1 MSGGQ
6 DVLGMV
12 AGGASLL
19 SLSVKL
25 AESAATLKRLY
36 HDARNAPEALVDLA
50 HGIETVSLDLRLI
63 ERNGQTETYG
73 ADLLNRCLEWCQRH
87 AADIQQL
94 TDQLSLKL
102 GRVLLSGKGDIVV
115 REQILDTLLH
125 DLNHAQTTLQQTLE
139 EFHEQEMDRRW
150 PLRAT
155 GAVRSHRGHEY
166 SNIAVRDHAR
176 LHIGDVYMYGPP
188 SQQTVANPEIY
199 ASTRQK
205 RTGESQRPIRGS
217 EDGPYQGNQRST
229 AMRRAIQTYTD
240 NVTREFGLAVHRNR
254 ASLIQELEEVSP
266 RLISSDRLEKSNQIV
281 SNSPGTIR
289 SRKARKVAF
298 RVKLRAPAWFSD
310 RVWEIAKVDAQQGW
324 DLCFRTFNQRPDN
337 AHIFVCCDNGDI
349 HEIRRLIEARE
360 ASLLDVTSSGDNLLS
375 IALSG
380 FSDDEII
387 LQDEECGNTYDRHG
401 LVK

>member
-1 MSGGQ
+1 LLIKATVPGKYNHSIGPCVREAVVRLCCIVALQMHVFGGTADVDTHLAKKITTLTSFYASPCQYTTDAMSGGQ

-63 ERNGQTETYG
+63 ERNW
-73 ADLLNRCLEWCQRH
+73 CLEWCQRH

-139 EFHEQEMDRRW
+139 EFHEQETDRRW
-150 PLRAT
+150 RLRAT
-155 GAVRSHRGHEY
+155 GGVRSHRGHEY

-199 ASTRQK
+199 ASTRHK
-205 RTGESQRPIRGS
+205 RTGDSQRPIRGS
-217 EDGPYQGNQRST
+217 EDGSYQGNQRST

-240 NVTREFGLAVHRNR
+240 NVTREFGLAVHR
-254 ASLIQELEEVSP
+254 LIQELEEVSP
-266 RLISSDRLEKSNQIV
+266 RLISSDRLE
-281 SNSPGTIR
+281 
-289 SRKARKVAF
+289 
-298 RVKLRAPAWFSD
+298 
-310 RVWEIAKVDAQQGW
+310 
-324 DLCFRTFNQRPDN
+324 
-337 AHIFVCCDNGDI
+337 
-349 HEIRRLIEARE
+349 
-360 ASLLDVTSSGDNLLS
+360 
-375 IALSG
+375 
-380 FSDDEII
+380 
-387 LQDEECGNTYDRHG
+387 
-401 LVK
+401 